1 VLSPFENGDEVSVS
15 VLLSIS
21 FEQLAA
27 EKWDSKFELLKKFV
41 ERKNKNLQNV
51 SVHNPA

>member
-1 VLSPFENGDEVSVS
+1 VLSPFENGDEVS

-27 EKWDSKFELLKKFV
+27 EKCDSKFELLKKFV
-41 ERKNKNLQNV
+41 ERKK
-51 SVHNPA
+51 SSKCFSA

>member
-1 VLSPFENGDEVSVS
+1 VLSPFENGDEVS

-41 ERKNKNLQNV
+41 ERKK
-51 SVHNPA
+51 SSKCFSA